1 MKGFQEHGQYVTRQI
16 AQEKMHLK
24 PKNLLTT
31 TYYQAFCIN
40 SNATEEKQI

>member
-1 MKGFQEHGQYVTRQI
+1 MLQDKLHRK
-16 AQEKMHLK
+16 KMHLK
-24 PKNLLTT
+24 PKTLLTT